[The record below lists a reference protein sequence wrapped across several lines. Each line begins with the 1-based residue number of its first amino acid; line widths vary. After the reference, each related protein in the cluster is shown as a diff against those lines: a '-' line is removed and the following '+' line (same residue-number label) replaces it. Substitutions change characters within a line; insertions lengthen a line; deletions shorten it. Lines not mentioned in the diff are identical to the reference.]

1 MIVVKAFVK
10 YNSVSHM
17 DGCVVCVESGC
28 VVCRGSGVWN
38 VCRTHQFKMIAVF
51 FLNKIQYMLIMQH
64 SSSTAG

>member
-28 VVCRGSGVWN
+28 VVCRGGGVWN
-38 VCRTHQFKMIAVF
+38 VCELMSVENVCGMC
-51 FLNKIQYMLIMQH
+51 L
-64 SSSTAG
+64 